1 MASSFIGNT
10 KASQGSENV
19 VASIRVFKFVFN
31 TELEVITAEVQALMR
46 DNCYKVQVRG
56 SPVITHNALI
66 IRRTVLCSLSVLTTC
81 RTMQIDSGFSVSLS
95 VLTTTLRPVRAP
107 GL

>member
-10 KASQGSENV
+10 KASQESENV
-19 VASIRVFKFVFN
+19 VASSRVFKFVFN

-56 SPVITHNALI
+56 SPVITQYA
-66 IRRTVLCSLSVLTTC
+66 
-81 RTMQIDSGFSVSLS
+81 
-95 VLTTTLRPVRAP
+95 
-107 GL
+107 